1 MPLRGAE
8 WLCEE
13 EASQR
18 EGNTIKSC
26 GIGQAKTEAEARD
39 MALDNAKK
47 EFDKICNASV
57 DCAGHK
63 TIADPRRTSC
73 SLKGNTYTCHRL
85 IAFEISSKLT
95 TGRIAHISMQRA
107 LRGSTAGKLA
117 KSRVEDAVKAKKT
130 ALEKTQA
137 QLKVNAQEFEA
148 KAYDLSN
155 SAKEAQ
161 QNGLKERFEELKLDA
176 KRSQDDLQDMERE
189 LTSPILNDIRAS
201 V

>member
-57 DCAGHK
+57 DCAGHE

-95 TGRIAHISMQRA
+95 TGRIAHISMQ
-107 LRGSTAGKLA
+107 SVP
-117 KSRVEDAVKAKKT
+117 SH
-130 ALEKTQA
+130 
-137 QLKVNAQEFEA
+137 
-148 KAYDLSN
+148 LS
-155 SAKEAQ
+155 
-161 QNGLKERFEELKLDA
+161 
-176 KRSQDDLQDMERE
+176 
-189 LTSPILNDIRAS
+189 SPL
-201 V
+201 